1 MIKFYLLR
9 ECTDDIHVRPLRV
22 IKLAIFLLFTTFSGI
37 SSAANS
43 ENVNISTDWSLK
55 NAFIPI
61 KGKVTDKNG
70 EPLPGVSVKLKGSQ
84 IGTTTNSTGEYSIN
98 MPDNGILVFSFV
110 GFASKEVAYTK
121 ETNLNV
127 VLQEDVSV
135 LNEIVVTGYAPTTR
149 KDLTGS
155 IGIASVEDMQKAPVR
170 SFEEALAGR
179 VAGLQIVSQDG
190 KPGSPL
196 NILIRGL
203 GSITQDSSPLYVV
216 DGFALQDA
224 NTNSIDPNDIESIS
238 VLKDASATAIYGARG
253 SNGVIVITTKRGQKG
268 KPRIS
273 YAGSYGINAPT
284 KYIPMLNAFE
294 YIQLQNVALVSGV
307 VAQRDY
313 AAPFFRDGRT
323 IEDYRNSPT
332 IDWQDKLMKNG
343 PQYNHSLS
351 LSGGAGNTT
360 YSVSGQAF
368 GQEGIVIASDFKRYS
383 GKVTL
388 DQRINNNLKIGL
400 SSSYANTVTT
410 GRNPSSSSQS
420 SIFYSVYGLRPVEV
434 AGLETN
440 FEDLLYDPELPKADL
455 KINPIISLKNEIRNE
470 INNYFTGTFYGEYT
484 ITNNLK
490 FRTDASL
497 NSRIATLENYNG
509 SYTYSGGPN
518 STSGLNGSLGTIQ
531 TVQPMV
537 RTSLNFDKTFNN
549 HHRLNV
555 YSAFEY
561 SEYQYRYNVLTGT
574 QLPDET
580 LGIRGIELGLI
591 SPAPATRS
599 ETSSSAL
606 VSGLTQ
612 VNYNYKSRY
621 YLTGSF
627 RADGSSKFRPQNR
640 WSYFPSGSVKWKM
653 SEEPFF
659 KKIKFISD
667 ANIRASYG
675 LTGNNRVGDFASYQ
689 ALNFNSPLTLNNVLQ
704 PNSAVVSSLDNP
716 DLMWEKAAQTDVG
729 LDIGFFKNKLNLTV
743 EYYHKSI
750 SDLLFSVSLPGSSG
764 YASSLKNIGKIS
776 NRGFEFTLTSDNI
789 SNRNFKWS
797 SSFNITFN
805 RNRLDALSNP
815 NEEATTRAIGWEAA
829 YGSNAVY
836 IAKLGQPLGQIYGL
850 VSEGLYQNSDF
861 DILANG
867 TRALKPNI
875 PFTSTTQQPGDPKFR
890 DMNSDG
896 VINDNDKVVIGRGY
910 PLHYGGLNNNFTYK
924 RFDLNIFMQWSY
936 GTEVVNANRIW
947 YESGYGLQQRP
958 GQNQFAARA
967 NAWTQE
973 NQNTDVPR
981 FHPGVAAVYSSQ
993 YVEDGSFLRIKT
1005 LNFGYTLPEKFLQ
1018 RANISRLKVYVA
1030 AQNIYTFTKYKGY
1043 DPEVSTFSSG
1053 LTPGMDWSS
1062 YPRALNITVGVNA
1075 TF

>member
-1 MIKFYLLR
+1 
-9 ECTDDIHVRPLRV
+9 
-22 IKLAIFLLFTTFSGI
+22 
-37 SSAANS
+37 
-43 ENVNISTDWSLK
+43 
-55 NAFIPI
+55 
-61 KGKVTDKNG
+61 
-70 EPLPGVSVKLKGSQ
+70 
-84 IGTTTNSTGEYSIN
+84 
-98 MPDNGILVFSFV
+98 
-110 GFASKEVAYTK
+110 
-121 ETNLNV
+121 
-127 VLQEDVSV
+127 
-135 LNEIVVTGYAPTTR
+135 
-149 KDLTGS
+149 
-155 IGIASVEDMQKAPVR
+155 
-170 SFEEALAGR
+170 
-179 VAGLQIVSQDG
+179 
-190 KPGSPL
+190 
-196 NILIRGL
+196 
-203 GSITQDSSPLYVV
+203 
-216 DGFALQDA
+216 
-224 NTNSIDPNDIESIS
+224 
-238 VLKDASATAIYGARG
+238 
-253 SNGVIVITTKRGQKG
+253 
-268 KPRIS
+268 
-273 YAGSYGINAPT
+273 
-284 KYIPMLNAFE
+284 
-294 YIQLQNVALVSGV
+294 
-307 VAQRDY
+307 
-313 AAPFFRDGRT
+313 
-323 IEDYRNSPT
+323 
-332 IDWQDKLMKNG
+332 
-343 PQYNHSLS
+343 
-351 LSGGAGNTT
+351 
-360 YSVSGQAF
+360 
-368 GQEGIVIASDFKRYS
+368 
-383 GKVTL
+383 
-388 DQRINNNLKIGL
+388 
-400 SSSYANTVTT
+400 
-410 GRNPSSSSQS
+410 
-420 SIFYSVYGLRPVEV
+420 
-434 AGLETN
+434 
-440 FEDLLYDPELPKADL
+440 
-455 KINPIISLKNEIRNE
+455 
-470 INNYFTGTFYGEYT
+470 
-484 ITNNLK
+484 
-490 FRTDASL
+490 
-497 NSRIATLENYNG
+497 
-509 SYTYSGGPN
+509 
-518 STSGLNGSLGTIQ
+518 
-531 TVQPMV
+531 
-537 RTSLNFDKTFNN
+537 
-549 HHRLNV
+549 
-555 YSAFEY
+555 
-561 SEYQYRYNVLTGT
+561 
-574 QLPDET
+574 
-580 LGIRGIELGLI
+580 
-591 SPAPATRS
+591 
-599 ETSSSAL
+599 
-606 VSGLTQ
+606 
-612 VNYNYKSRY
+612 
-621 YLTGSF
+621 
-627 RADGSSKFRPQNR
+627 
-640 WSYFPSGSVKWKM
+640 
-653 SEEPFF
+653 
-659 KKIKFISD
+659 
-667 ANIRASYG
+667 
-675 LTGNNRVGDFASYQ
+675 
-689 ALNFNSPLTLNNVLQ
+689 
-704 PNSAVVSSLDNP
+704 
-716 DLMWEKAAQTDVG
+716 MWEKAAQTDVG

-947 YESGYGLQQRP
+947 FESGYGLQQRP